1 MAESLQASQEE
12 EAEEERERQRAA
24 SLIAR
29 FFPLLDLRYFLS
41 TSSLDDHLIVQA
53 RSCNR

>member
-29 FFPLLDLRYFLS
+29 F
-41 TSSLDDHLIVQA
+41 A
-53 RSCNR
+53 